1 MNLNP
6 YIKKLQQIIKLIFN
20 KMKKLKQINNL
31 KIPLTLNLIINQIQ
45 KISQK
50 MNLLMKRNP
59 K

>member
-31 KIPLTLNLIINQIQ
+31 KIQLTLKLNLIIN
-45 KISQK
+45 
-50 MNLLMKRNP
+50 
-59 K
+59 